1 MTAGK
6 NIKKLTVTALFCALA
21 FLMTFVFRFKVG
33 FLTFDF
39 KDAVISILS
48 LLYGPVYGVIS
59 AGVVAFLEMISVSDT
74 GPYGLIMNF
83 ISSATFALA
92 CGTVYKFKRT
102 FSGAIISVVT
112 AVVTVTAV
120 MMVANIFITPYY
132 MGVARGEVIALI
144 PTMLLPFNLAK
155 AIINAASLLLIY
167 KPVTSALKRTG
178 LVISDDGKKFEFSK
192 KTLIL
197 SIVSVIILALAV
209 AFVIIKLGGS
219 FSFLK

>member
-39 KDAVISILS
+39 KDAVISVLS

-112 AVVTVTAV
+112 AVITVTAV
-120 MMVANIFITPYY
+120 MMVANIFITPFY
-132 MGVARGEVIALI
+132 MGVGRGDVIALI

-155 AIINAASLLLIY
+155 AIINATSLLLIY

-178 LVISDDGKKFEFSK
+178 LVISDSGKKFEFSK
-192 KTLIL
+192 KSVCLA
-197 SIVSVIILALAV
+197 IVSAVILVLAV

>member
-1 MTAGK
+1 MTTGK

-21 FLMTFVFRFKVG
+21 FLMTFIFRFKVG

-39 KDAVISILS
+39 KDAVISVLS

-59 AGVVAFLEMISVSDT
+59 AAVVAFLEMISVSDT

-112 AVVTVTAV
+112 AVITVTAV
-120 MMVANIFITPYY
+120 MMVANIFITPFY
-132 MGVARGEVIALI
+132 MGVGRGDVIALI

-155 AIINAASLLLIY
+155 AIINATSLLLIY

-178 LVISDDGKKFEFSK
+178 LVISYSGKKFEFSK

-209 AFVIIKLGGS
+209 AFVIFKLDGS

>member
-6 NIKKLTVTALFCALA
+6 NIKKLTVTALFSALA

-102 FSGAIISVVT
+102 FSGAIISVAT
-112 AVVTVTAV
+112 AVITVTAV
-120 MMVANIFITPYY
+120 MMIANIFITPFY
-132 MGVARGEVIALI
+132 MGVARSEVIALI
-144 PTMLLPFNLAK
+144 PTLLLPFNLAK
-155 AIINAASLLLIY
+155 AIINASSLLLIY

-178 LVISDDGKKFEFSK
+178 LVISESEKKYELSK
-192 KTLIL
+192 KTVYLA
-197 SIVSVIILALAV
+197 IVSAVILALAV

>member
-1 MTAGK
+1 MTTGK

-21 FLMTFVFRFKVG
+21 FLMTFIFRFKVG

-39 KDAVISILS
+39 KDAVISVLS

-102 FSGAIISVVT
+102 FSGAIISVIT

-120 MMVANIFITPYY
+120 MMVANIFITPFY
-132 MGVARGEVIALI
+132 MGVGRGDVIALI

-155 AIINAASLLLIY
+155 AIINATSLLLIY

-178 LVISDDGKKFEFSK
+178 LVMSDSGKKFEFSK
-192 KTLIL
+192 KSVYLA
-197 SIVSVIILALAV
+197 IVSAVILALAV

>member
-39 KDAVISILS
+39 KDAVISVLS

-155 AIINAASLLLIY
+155 AIINATSLLLIY

-178 LVISDDGKKFEFSK
+178 LVINDDGKKFEFSK
-192 KTLIL
+192 KTLIM
-197 SIVSVIILALAV
+197 SIVSLIILALAV
-209 AFVIIKLGGS
+209 AFVIFKLGGS

>member
-112 AVVTVTAV
+112 AVITVTAV
-120 MMVANIFITPYY
+120 MMVANIFITPLY
-132 MGVARGEVIALI
+132 MGVGRGDVIALI

-155 AIINAASLLLIY
+155 AIINATSLLLIY

-178 LVISDDGKKFEFSK
+178 LVISDGGKKFEFSK
-192 KTLIL
+192 KSVCLA
-197 SIVSVIILALAV
+197 IVSAVILVLAV

>member
-155 AIINAASLLLIY
+155 AIINATSLLLIY

>member
-39 KDAVISILS
+39 KDAVISVLS
-48 LLYGPVYGVIS
+48 LLYGPVYGVVS

-83 ISSATFALA
+83 ISSATFAIA

-112 AVVTVTAV
+112 AVITVTAV
-120 MMVANIFITPYY
+120 MMVANIFVTPYY
-132 MGVARGEVIALI
+132 MGVERSDVIALI

-155 AIINAASLLLIY
+155 AIINATSLLLIY

-178 LVISDDGKKFEFSK
+178 LVIGDSEKKYEFSK
-192 KTLIL
+192 KTLCL
-197 SIVSVIILALAV
+197 AIVSAVILALAV

-219 FSFLK
+219 FSFFK

>member
-33 FLTFDF
+33 FLTIDF
-39 KDAVISILS
+39 KDAVISVLS

-83 ISSATFALA
+83 ISSATFDLA

-102 FSGAIISVVT
+102 FSGAIISVAT
-112 AVVTVTAV
+112 AVITVTAV
-120 MMVANIFITPYY
+120 MMIANIFITPFY
-132 MGVARGEVIALI
+132 MGVARSEVIALI
-144 PTMLLPFNLAK
+144 PTLLLPFNLAK
-155 AIINAASLLLIY
+155 AIINASSLLLIY

-178 LVISDDGKKFEFSK
+178 LVISESEKKYELSK
-192 KTLIL
+192 KTVYLA
-197 SIVSVIILALAV
+197 IVSAVILALAV

>member
-102 FSGAIISVVT
+102 FSGAIVSVVT

-120 MMVANIFITPYY
+120 MMVANIFITPFY

-155 AIINAASLLLIY
+155 AIINATSLLLIY

>member
-39 KDAVISILS
+39 KDAVISVLS

-59 AGVVAFLEMISVSDT
+59 ACVVAFLELISVSDT
-74 GPYGLIMNF
+74 GMYGLIMNI

-120 MMVANIFITPYY
+120 MMVANIFITPFY
-132 MGVARGEVIALI
+132 MGVGRGDVIALI

-155 AIINAASLLLIY
+155 AIINATSLLIIY

-178 LVISDDGKKFEFSK
+178 LVINDGGKKFEFSK
-192 KTLIL
+192 KTLIM

-209 AFVIIKLGGS
+209 AFVIFKLGGS

>member
-120 MMVANIFITPYY
+120 MMVANIFITPFY
-132 MGVARGEVIALI
+132 MGVGRGDVIALI

-155 AIINAASLLLIY
+155 AIINATSLLLIY

-178 LVISDDGKKFEFSK
+178 LVINDGGKKFEFSK
-192 KTLIL
+192 KTLIM

-209 AFVIIKLGGS
+209 AFVIFKLGGS